1 MLPFSPRRLIWIL
14 VLLVIA
20 GLMVFAVLPAP
31 LLVDLAPV
39 KRGILTVTVDAEG
52 KTRVRQRSIVSAPVT
67 GRLSRIALHEGDWV
81 EQGTLIARIDPL
93 PHDAAIREARARMAE
108 WRAQRAGVET
118 LRPKQQSLLH
128 IQARIA
134 AAISAQREAEAKV
147 GQASAALE
155 QAQREVQRAKR
166 LEAAGAISQEGRETL
181 ELLTTTRSKELE
193 AAQLEVQRTA
203 AEVKAAQA
211 ELAVLEAQQR
221 DPDYLLDVY
230 SARIAS
236 IEAELA
242 RLQDEANRTEI
253 LAPVSAQVL
262 RILEENERVVT
273 AGTPLLELGD
283 LSQLEL
289 VVDLLSTDSVN
300 VQPGAPVWVEDWGG
314 DTTLHARVRLVEPSA
329 FTKVSALG
337 VEEQRVNVI
346 ADFIDAPVPLGDG
359 YRVEARIVI
368 WQGEAV
374 LQVPLS
380 ALFRCGESWCV
391 FAVVDHRAQRRPVA
405 LGHRNRIAAEVVDGL
420 QEGDI
425 AILHPTDELREGA
438 RVKSR
443 SDGR

>member
-1 MLPFSPRRLIWIL
+1 M
-14 VLLVIA
+14 
-20 GLMVFAVLPAP
+20 
-31 LLVDLAPV
+31 
-39 KRGILTVTVDAEG
+39 
-52 KTRVRQRSIVSAPVT
+52 
-67 GRLSRIALHEGDWV
+67 
-81 EQGTLIARIDPL
+81 
-93 PHDAAIREARARMAE
+93 
-108 WRAQRAGVET
+108 
-118 LRPKQQSLLH
+118 
-128 IQARIA
+128 
-134 AAISAQREAEAKV
+134 
-147 GQASAALE
+147 
-155 QAQREVQRAKR
+155 QRAKR

-242 RLQDEANRTEI
+242 RLQDEAKRTEI

-262 RILEENERVVT
+262 RVLEEHERVVT

-289 VVDLLSTDSVN
+289 VVDLLSTDSVH
-300 VQPGAPVWVEDWGG
+300 VQPGVPVWVEDWGG

-346 ADFIDAPVPLGDG
+346 ADFIDTPVPLGDG

-374 LQVPLS
+374 LRVPLS
-380 ALFRCGESWCV
+380 ALFRCGDSWCV

-405 LGHRNRIAAEVVDGL
+405 MGHRNRVAAAVLDGL

-425 AILHPTDELREGA
+425 VIRYPTDELREGT

-443 SDGR
+443 SDGQ

>member
-1 MLPFSPRRLIWIL
+1 MLQFSPRRLIW
-14 VLLVIA
+14 LLVILA
-20 GLMVFAVLPAP
+20 IVGLMVFAVLPAP
-31 LLVDLAPV
+31 IPVDLEPV
-39 KRGILTVTVDAEG
+39 KRGALTVTVDAEG

-67 GRLSRIALHEGDWV
+67 GRLSRIALNEGDRV
-81 EQGTLIARIDPL
+81 EQGALIARIDPL
-93 PHDAAIREARARMAE
+93 PHDAAVREARARIAE

-134 AAISAQREAEAKV
+134 AATSAQRESEAKV

-155 QAQREVQRAKR
+155 QAQREVRRAKR
-166 LEAAGAISQEGRETL
+166 LEVAGAISQEERETL

-211 ELAVLEAQQR
+211 ELAVLEAEQR

-242 RLQDEANRTEI
+242 RLQDEAKRTEI

-262 RILEENERVVT
+262 RVLEEHERVVT

-300 VQPGAPVWVEDWGG
+300 VQVGARVWVEDWGG
-314 DTTLHARVRLVEPSA
+314 DKTLQARVRLVEPSA

-368 WQGEAV
+368 WQGESV
-374 LQVPLS
+374 LTVPLS
-380 ALFRCGESWCV
+380 ALFRCSENWCV
-391 FAVVDHRAQRRPVA
+391 FAVVDDSAQRRSVA
-405 LGHRNRIAAEVVDGL
+405 LGQRNSVAAEVLDGL
-420 QEGDI
+420 QEGDLVI
-425 AILHPTDELREGA
+425 RYPTDELREGT
-438 RVKSR
+438 RVKTR
-443 SDGR
+443 